1 MTNIALRIR
10 RARVL
15 AKLSQS
21 ELAGR
26 VGVNRSAV
34 AQWEREGGT
43 HPSVEHL
50 ATVSVATRV
59 PFEWLATG
67 RGDPAEC
74 PPSDVPAVAIEY
86 AVDDTE
92 ARLLEAIRR
101 LPVKKRHA
109 VCRLIEELA
118 SKG

>member
-1 MTNIALRIR
+1 MTTIALRIR

-15 AKLSQS
+15 ANLSQS
-21 ELAGR
+21 GLAR
-26 VGVNRSAV
+26 AVGVNRSAV

-50 ATVSVATRV
+50 ASVCVATHV

-67 RGDPAEC
+67 RGN
-74 PPSDVPAVAIEY
+74 PSDCPQCEVPAVATEY
-86 AVDDTE
+86 AVDDIE
-92 ARLLEAIRR
+92 VRVLEAVRH
-101 LPVKKRHA
+101 LPPKKRA
-109 VCRLIEELA
+109 TICKLLEELA

>member
-10 RARVL
+10 RARAQ

-50 ATVSVATRV
+50 ATVSIATRV
-59 PFEWLATG
+59 PFQWLATG
-67 RGDPAEC
+67 RGDPSEC
-74 PPSDVPAVAIEY
+74 PSSEVPAVALQY

-101 LPVKKRHA
+101 LPVKTRHA

>member
-10 RARVL
+10 RARAQ

-21 ELAGR
+21 ELAAR

-50 ATVSVATRV
+50 ATVSIATRV
-59 PFEWLATG
+59 TFEWLATG
-67 RGDPAEC
+67 RGDPSEC
-74 PPSDVPAVAIEY
+74 PSSEVSAVAMEY

-101 LPVKKRHA
+101 LPVKTRHA

>member
-10 RARVL
+10 RARVQ
-15 AKLSQS
+15 ARLSQS
-21 ELAGR
+21 ELAR
-26 VGVNRSAV
+26 AVGVNRSAL

-43 HPSVEHL
+43 HPNVEHL

-67 RGDPAEC
+67 RGDPAES
-74 PPSDVPAVAIEY
+74 PSSEVPAVALEF

-101 LPVKKRHA
+101 LPAKKRQA

-118 SKG
+118 